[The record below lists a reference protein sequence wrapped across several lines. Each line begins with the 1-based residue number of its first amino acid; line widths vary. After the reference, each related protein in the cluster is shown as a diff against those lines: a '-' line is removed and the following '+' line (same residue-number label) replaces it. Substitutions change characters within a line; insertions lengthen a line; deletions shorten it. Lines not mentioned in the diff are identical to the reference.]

1 MEFTRYFQ
9 AMRRR
14 PDRVVIRMGWIQQV
28 IEHPVEEVI
37 QNDSRIRR
45 WAPIQEMV
53 GKIFEGYTPSR

>member
-37 QNDSRIRR
+37 QNDGRIRR
-45 WAPIQEMV
+45 WAPI
-53 GKIFEGYTPSR
+53 